1 MAVISIETKK
11 FAELEALLSVVGTE
25 QMLIHDDNGVK
36 IITVENLH
44 KGLWTDIEAIQNV
57 LADNAGAHN
66 SIFRGKYLGTS
77 VTAEQY
83 AAISSGK
90 FTDLYI
96 GDYWTING
104 VDYCIAA
111 FDYFL
116 HTGDTEFTKHH
127 VVIVPRKSL
136 YNAQMNT
143 SNTTT
148 GGYTG
153 SAMYTSNLA
162 TAKSTIKTAFSGHVL
177 SHRLYLVNAVSNG
190 YSSGGA
196 WFDSEV
202 DLMTE
207 EMVYGGGVFHP
218 VSTGSTV
225 PANYRTDKS
234 QLPLFALSPEHI
246 NIRQDYWL
254 RDVITAAAFAVV
266 NGHGLASYFS
276 ASHSHGVR
284 PTFCIG

>member
-1 MAVISIETKK
+1 MSVISIETKK
-11 FAELEALLSVVGTE
+11 FSDLDVLKTVTGSE
-25 QMLIHDDNGVK
+25 QMYIHNDEGVK
-36 IITVENLH
+36 VISVEDLQKDLTELIN
-44 KGLWTDIEAIQNV
+44 GLRNV
-57 LADNAGAHN
+57 IADNAGAHN
-66 SIFRGKYLGTS
+66 SIFRGKNLGTS
-77 VTAEQY
+77 VTADQY
-83 AAISSGK
+83 TAISSGE

-96 GDYWTING
+96 GDYWVINN
-104 VDYCIAA
+104 VQYCIAA

-116 HTGDTEFTKHH
+116 HTGDTEFVKHH
-127 VVIVPRKSL
+127 AIIVPRYNL

-143 SNTTT
+143 SNTTS
-148 GGYTG
+148 GGYVG

-162 TAKSTIKTAFSGHVL
+162 SAKSTIKAAFSGHVL

-218 VSTGSTV
+218 VSTGSVV
-225 PANYRTDKS
+225 PTNYRTDKS

-246 NIRQDYWL
+246 NIRQTYWL
-254 RDVITAAAFAVV
+254 RDVITASAFALVY
-266 NGHGLASYFS
+266 NKGIASYYD
-276 ASHSHGVR
+276 AGDSHGVR
-284 PTFCIG
+284 PAFCIG

>member
-11 FAELEALLSVVGTE
+11 FAELEALLSVAGTE
-25 QMLIHDDNGVK
+25 QMLIRDDNGVK
-36 IITVENLH
+36 VITVENLH
-44 KGLWTDIEAIQNV
+44 KDLWTDIEAIQNV

-83 AAISSGK
+83 TAISSGK

-116 HTGDTEFTKHH
+116 HTGDIEFTKHH
-127 VVIVPRKSL
+127 AVIVPRKNL
-136 YNAQMNT
+136 YSAQMNT

-162 TAKSTIKTAFSGHVL
+162 TAKSTIKAAFSGHVL

-207 EMVYGGGVFHP
+207 EMVYGGEVFHP

-225 PANYRTDKS
+225 PANHRTDKS

-246 NIRQDYWL
+246 NTRQDYWL
-254 RDVITAAAFAVV
+254 RDVITAASFAFVSGGGGAYY
-266 NGHGLASYFS
+266 GDASYSF
-276 ASHSHGVR
+276 GVR
-284 PTFCIG
+284 PAFCIG

>member
-1 MAVISIETKK
+1 MATISVQTKK
-11 FAELEALLSVVGTE
+11 FADLEAILSVTGTE
-25 QMLIHDDNGVK
+25 QMLIHDGNGVK
-36 IITVENLH
+36 VITVQNLH
-44 KGLWTDIEAIQNV
+44 KGLQADIDAIQNV
-57 LADNAGAHN
+57 IADGAGAHN
-66 SIFRGKYLGTS
+66 SIYRGKNLGTS

-83 AAISSGK
+83 TAISSGK

-104 VDYCIAA
+104 VNYCIAA

-127 VVIVPRKSL
+127 AVIVPRKNL

-162 TAKSTIKTAFSGHVL
+162 TAKSTIKAAFSGHVL

-207 EMVYGGGVFHP
+207 EMVYGGGVFRP

-246 NIRQDYWL
+246 NTRQDYWL
-254 RDVITAAAFAVV
+254 RDVITAANFARV
-266 NGHGLASYFS
+266 GSYGYANYRDAS
-276 ASHSHGVR
+276 ASCGVR
-284 PTFCIG
+284 PAFCIG

>member
-1 MAVISIETKK
+1 MATISVQTKK
-11 FAELEALLSVVGTE
+11 FADLEAILSVAGTE
-25 QMLIHDDNGVK
+25 QMLIHDGNGVK
-36 IITVENLH
+36 VITVENLH
-44 KGLWTDIEAIQNV
+44 KDLQADIDAIQNV
-57 LADNAGAHN
+57 IADGAGAHN
-66 SIFRGKYLGTS
+66 SIFRGKNLGTS

-83 AAISSGK
+83 AAISNGT
-90 FTDLYI
+90 FRGLYI

-104 VDYCIAA
+104 VQYCIAA

-127 VVIVPRKSL
+127 AVIVPRKNL

-162 TAKSTIKTAFSGHVL
+162 TAKSTIKAAFSGHVL

-207 EMVYGGGVFHP
+207 EMVYGSGVFHP

-246 NIRQDYWL
+246 NTRQDYWL
-254 RDVITAAAFAVV
+254 RDVITAATFAFVYR
-266 NGHGLASYFS
+266 GGGASYNS
-276 ASHSHGVR
+276 ASYSFGVR
-284 PTFCIG
+284 PAFCIG